1 MKRTAH
7 LPSPTAACRAGRR
20 RDTRGTRAGQAGVT
34 LTESLVTLAITAI
47 LLGSAAPGFQELRL
61 RRHLEGVAAQLE
73 TDLQLARA
81 EAVARREGVR
91 VGFTT
96 GADGG
101 SCYVLHTGAAGA
113 CTCDGSGAVTCE
125 PGAEALRRVP
135 LAAGH
140 PVRLQSNSGS
150 ILFDHVKGT
159 VTPTATIRLDSAA
172 GQVRQIVNVM
182 GRVRSC
188 TPDGALPG
196 IRPC

>member
-1 MKRTAH
+1 MNRTAH
-7 LPSPTAACRAGRR
+7 LPPPTAGCRAGRR
-20 RDTRGTRAGQAGVT
+20 GHGHRGRAGQAGVT

-47 LLGSAAPGFQELRL
+47 LLGTAAPGFQELRL

-81 EAVARREGVR
+81 VAVARHEGVR
-91 VGFTT
+91 VGFVT

-101 SCYVLHTGAAGA
+101 SCYVLYTGAAGA
-113 CTCDGSGAVTCE
+113 CTCDGGGAVTCE

-140 PVRLQSNSGS
+140 PVQLQSNSGS

-159 VTPTATIRLDSAA
+159 VTPTATIRLTAA
-172 GQVRQIVNVM
+172 VGQIRQIVNVM

>member
-1 MKRTAH
+1 MTRTAP
-7 LPSPTAACRAGRR
+7 LPTPSARCHPPRCRGGR
-20 RDTRGTRAGQAGVT
+20 AQAGVT
-34 LTESLVTLAITAI
+34 LTESLVVIAISAI
-47 LLGSAAPGFQELRL
+47 LVGTAAPGFQELRQ

-81 EAVARREGVR
+81 EAVARNEGVR
-91 VGFTT
+91 VGFSTDAA
-96 GADGG
+96 GS
-101 SCYVLHTGAAGA
+101 SCYVLHTGPAGA
-113 CTCDGSGAVTCE
+113 CRCDASGAVACE

-140 PVRLQSNSGS
+140 AVQLQSNSRS

-159 VTPTATIRLDSAA
+159 VTPTATIRLSASA
-172 GQVRQIVNVM
+172 GEIRQIVNVM